1 MTALIRAELFKLRTV
16 QVTAW
21 LLVATLTVVVAGGPR
36 PRARR
41 SSRHRARP
49 AAGSALLA
57 VAVASASAGEIIV
70 MIMGILAMSQELRFG
85 TATSTFLVT
94 PRRGRVVG
102 AKLAALT
109 IAGLVF
115 ALVSMVVAVPLSVV
129 LIRAEGGTII
139 WDGQVADVLVAA
151 VLVMMLYG
159 LLGIAIGALVRN
171 QIAAIAGSL
180 TWVFIIEG
188 ALAGLLPD
196 AARWSPAG
204 ATGAALQIGTWT
216 GNQDMLTPWWL
227 GLLVL
232 AGWTVL
238 IAVVGTR
245 SALQRDLT

>member
-21 LLVATLTVVVAGGPR
+21 LLVATLTVVVLEVLALVLGAQAGTGHAQRQDP
-36 PRARR
+36 
-41 SSRHRARP
+41 H
-49 AAGSALLA
+49 LLA